1 MFVSLFV
8 CFLHDVCFFKFWL
21 WDYYGIIELHFEIT
35 LTNYFLYIFYLLNR
49 YFRLWGTLLLEVL

>member
-21 WDYYGIIELHFEIT
+21 WDSYGIIELHFEIT

-49 YFRLWGTLLLEVL
+49 YF

>member
-8 CFLHDVCFFKFWL
+8 CFLHDVWFFKFWL
-21 WDYYGIIELHFEIT
+21 WDSYGIIELHFEIT

-49 YFRLWGTLLLEVL
+49 YF